1 MITRN
6 PRKIVPSERGVK
18 LIHNPVLN
26 KGTAFTAQER
36 KILGLRGLLPPRITS
51 PELQVERIMVNLRSK
66 SDDLERYLYLTA
78 LQDRNETLF
87 YKTVITHLAE
97 IMPLIYTPTVGQA
110 CQLYGHI
117 YRRSRGLY
125 ITSEDQGQIEEIM
138 LNWPHR
144 DARVIVVT
152 DGERILGLGDLGA
165 DGMGIPIGKLSLYT
179 ACAGIP
185 PTQCLPITIDVGTNN
200 ESLLKDPL
208 YLGLGQNR
216 IRGQV
221 YDELMDEFFQAADKV
236 FPRALIQLED
246 FATKNAFGLLR
257 KYRDSFCLFNDDIQG
272 TGSVAL
278 AGLLSALRISR
289 QKLADQKIL
298 FLGAGEAGVGIADT
312 IVAAMVDSGISP
324 PEAREKCWFV
334 DSHGLVCDE
343 RTGLKTH
350 KLAYAHPH
358 ELVATFMEAV
368 RIIKPTAIVGV
379 SGQPYQFT
387 EEVIRE
393 MTRLNDHPII
403 FALSNPTSK
412 SECSAE
418 EAYCWSEGK
427 AIFASGSPFE
437 SVTIKGKTLHPGQG
451 NNVYIFP
458 GIGLGVLYSRARRV
472 SERMFLEAARI
483 VSESVTGEELARGQ
497 IYPSIE
503 SIRDVSCRIAAAVT
517 RVAVNERLSDKV
529 LPENLEED
537 IQSYMYSPE
546 YPEYL

>member
-418 EAYCWSEGK
+418 EAYRWSEGK

-537 IQSYMYSPE
+537 IRSYMYRPE